1 MCDSV
6 QVCVYVYVC
15 GYVYVR
21 PTKIRKDIKQ

>member
-6 QVCVYVYVC
+6 QVCVYVHVC